1 MPPKSDCETI
11 FSNQQSILKRRVG
24 STWSLLFFLMFYSS
38 LVIFK
43 KKKKHIQIEVVNPVN
58 PERHILV
65 VIYLKNK
72 SVNGKS
78 IQNDE

>member
-1 MPPKSDCETI
+1 MVTFILSNVLQLFSDI
-11 FSNQQSILKRRVG
+11 
-24 STWSLLFFLMFYSS
+24 
-38 LVIFK
+38 
-43 KKKKHIQIEVVNPVN
+43 KKKHIQIEVVNPVN